1 MGHWRGWFTSASTN
15 AMKPKSTRR
24 GTLEAV
30 TTKTGTR
37 GWRGRI
43 RLGDGSR
50 VRIPVPAG
58 FSEARARAYV
68 EAFQEREDTE
78 GLLLAKA
85 RREAGVASDG
95 GETVDVW
102 HARFLATVVCGESY
116 RRITA
121 STWARWVSPR
131 LGAIPIAALTR
142 DALED
147 LRDDLDRAIVEGRL
161 APKSAQN
168 VWSSVTSAM
177 KAACASKDRSLRV
190 HPTPLHVGILPPT
203 RGASAQRPW
212 IFPREWERLWAC
224 DAVPEDLRFLYAVA
238 LFTGLRPGELR
249 ALTWADVDLETRRV
263 SVSKAFDEATGK
275 AKPPKTRAGVRE
287 VPIHEHLVPIL
298 EARMGHPGAS
308 VAPPVVWVDLAEG
321 FRAHLARAGVTRP
334 RLFAK
339 TATEEPCDF
348 RSLRDSAAS
357 WWALEGVPLATLRR
371 RLGHET
377 IEQSD
382 RYVKAAESFDVEGVG
397 APFPLLVTHDLDQRE
412 AKCSESLA
420 KMAPTVGLEPTTRR
434 LTAACSTN

>member
-1 MGHWRGWFTSASTN
+1 MADATG
-15 AMKPKSTRR
+15 PKR
-24 GTLEAV
+24 
-30 TTKTGTR
+30 TGSLDTDR
-37 GWRGRI
+37 DKAGRVRHRGRI
-43 RLGDGSR
+43 RLADGTR
-50 VRIPVPAG
+50 LRIPVPAG
-58 FSEARARAYV
+58 FSEARARDFVQAI
-68 EAFQEREDTE
+68 QEREDAQ
-78 GLLLAKA
+78 GLLLAKR
-85 RREAGVASDG
+85 RREAGRATDG

-131 LGAIPIAALTR
+131 LGASPIADLTR
-142 DALED
+142 DMLED

-212 IFPREWERLWAC
+212 IFPREWSLLWEC
-224 DAVPEDLRFLYAVA
+224 EAVPEDLRFLYAVGI
-238 LFTGLRPGELR
+238 FTGLRPGEIR
-249 ALTWADVDLETRRV
+249 ALTWADVNLETRRI
-263 SVSKAFDEATGK
+263 SVTKAFDEATGK

-287 VPIHEHLVPIL
+287 VPIHEHLMPIL
-298 EARMGHPGAS
+298 EARMGHPDAS

-321 FRAHLARAGVTRP
+321 FRAHLKTAGVTRP

-339 TATEEPCDF
+339 TATAEPCDF

-371 RLGHET
+371 RLGHQT
-377 IEQSD
+377 IQQSD
-382 RYVKAAESFDVEGVG
+382 MYVKAAEAFDVEGVG
-397 APFPLLVTHDLDQRE
+397 LPFPALSGQKPGPRIAKSPELLHKV
-412 AKCSESLA
+412 
-420 KMAPTVGLEPTTRR
+420 APTVGLEPTTRR